1 MMRGER
7 ETWVRLQDAAARVV
21 AGLGR
26 PARAGLRRAVAQ
38 PHSAR
43 ARPRKEKAMATASAV
58 PVPASHLD
66 VARDAEPATRMAN
79 AAMAAKL
86 PFDDVAAFEAAK
98 RGLIAAVPE
107 GMVRTAG
114 GTVLW
119 NLGEYAFID
128 GALAPATVNPSLWRM
143 ARLNLANG
151 LFKVTDRLYQLRGFD
166 ISNMTVIE
174 GDSGLIVI
182 DPLTT
187 AEVARAA
194 LAHFQ
199 AHRPKK
205 PVIAVIYTHSHID
218 HYGGVH
224 GVIDEADVKTGK
236 VAVIAP
242 TGFMEAVAGENVLA
256 GLPMARRAQFQF
268 GGLLPRGPR
277 GQVDAGLG
285 KGVARGTPGLIAPT
299 RSIVEPVEEHT
310 IDGVRI
316 VFQLAPETE
325 APAEMHMFYPELG
338 VLNMAEN
345 ACPLLHNFIP
355 LRGAVARDP
364 RIWAKYIG
372 DAIALYAP
380 QAEILIGQHH
390 WPVWGRAAVLDH
402 LEAQRDLYKHIHDQ
416 TLRYMNK
423 GWRPAEIAEAIDLPP
438 GLSARWSV
446 RGYYGS
452 VSHNVKAVYQRY
464 LSWYDGNPCNLH
476 PLPPARAAI
485 KFVAYMG
492 GAAAVIA
499 RARADFA
506 NGEYRWV
513 AQVMKEVVYAEP
525 RNIEARTLCA
535 DALEQMGYQA
545 ESATWRNALLYG
557 AQELRHGVF
566 PLPARSA
573 LSADM
578 LAGLSSD
585 IFFDMVAIR
594 LDPTKAAGQSMV
606 VNWHFTD
613 RGEILALT
621 LKHCTLS
628 HRLGEWSDAAVASI
642 TTTRGTLDDVM
653 LGKTTIPQALD
664 SGALKVD
671 GDAARLAALFA
682 MLDHPPGLMFDVLTP
697 GGA

>member
-1 MMRGER
+1 MS
-7 ETWVRLQDAAARVV
+7 V
-21 AGLGR
+21 
-26 PARAGLRRAVAQ
+26 
-38 PHSAR
+38 
-43 ARPRKEKAMATASAV
+43 ASAV

-66 VARDAEPATRMAN
+66 AARDAEAATRAAN

-86 PFDDVAAFEAAK
+86 DFADRRDFEAAQ
-98 RGLIAAVPE
+98 RGLIAPVPE
-107 GMVRTAG
+107 GVVRARS

-128 GALAPATVNPSLWRM
+128 GELAPATVNPSLWRL
-143 ARLNLANG
+143 ARLNMANG
-151 LFKVTDRLYQLRGFD
+151 LFKVTERLYQLRGFD
-166 ISNMTVIE
+166 IANMTVIE
-174 GDSGLIVI
+174 GDSGLILI

-194 LAHFQ
+194 LDHYY
-199 AHRPKK
+199 AHRPRK
-205 PVIAVIYTHSHID
+205 PVVAVIYTHSHVD
-218 HYGGVH
+218 HFGGVR
-224 GVIDEADVKTGK
+224 GVVDEADVRAGR

-242 TGFMEAVAGENVLA
+242 AGFMEAVSGENVLA
-256 GLPMARRAQFQF
+256 GSPMARRAQFQF
-268 GGLLPRGPR
+268 GPMLPRGPR

-299 RSIVEPVEEHT
+299 LSIEQAVEEHA

-325 APAEMHMFYPELG
+325 APAEMHMFYPGLG

-364 RIWAKYIG
+364 RVWAKYIG
-372 DAIALYAP
+372 DAIENYAA
-380 QAEILIGQHH
+380 QSDILIGQHH
-390 WPVWGRAAVLDH
+390 WPVFGREAVLDH
-402 LEAQRDLYKHIHDQ
+402 LESQRDLYKHIHDQ
-416 TLRYMNK
+416 TLRYMNR

-438 GLSARWSV
+438 GLAERWSV
-446 RGYYGS
+446 RGYYGT

-476 PLPPARAAI
+476 PLPPIPAAR
-485 KFVAYMG
+485 KFVEYMG
-492 GAAAVIA
+492 GAAAVIE

-506 NGEYRWV
+506 KGEYRWV
-513 AQVMKEVVYAEP
+513 AQVMKEVVYADP
-525 RNIEARTLCA
+525 GNKEARALCA

-545 ESATWRNALLYG
+545 ESATWRNAFLYG

-566 PLPARSA
+566 ALPSRGGIG
-573 LSADM
+573 ADT

-585 IFFDMVAIR
+585 LLFDLMAIR
-594 LDPTKAAGQSMV
+594 LDAAKAAGQSMT

-613 RGEILALT
+613 RDEKLALT

-628 HRLGEWSDAAVASI
+628 HRLGRWVEGAAASV
-642 TTTRGTLDDVM
+642 TTTRATLDTIVM
-653 LGKTTIPQALD
+653 RKTTPIEAVQ
-664 SGALKVD
+664 SGALRIE
-671 GDAARLAALFA
+671 GDPSRLAALFA
-682 MLDHPPGLMFDVLTP
+682 MLDPAPGLMFDVVTP
-697 GGA
+697 GDDRP

>member
-1 MMRGER
+1 
-7 ETWVRLQDAAARVV
+7 V
-21 AGLGR
+21 AS
-26 PARAGLRRAVAQ
+26 P
-38 PHSAR
+38 
-43 ARPRKEKAMATASAV
+43 SAV

-66 VARDAEPATRMAN
+66 AARDAEPATRAAN
-79 AAMAAKL
+79 AAMAAPL
-86 PFDDVAAFEAAK
+86 PFADVADFEAAK
-98 RGLIAAVPE
+98 RGLVAPVPE

-128 GALAPATVNPSLWRM
+128 GELAPATVNPSLWRM
-143 ARLNLANG
+143 ARLNMANG

-174 GDSGLIVI
+174 GASGLILI

-187 AEVARAA
+187 AEVSRAA
-194 LAHFQ
+194 LEHYF
-199 AHRPKK
+199 AHRPKR
-205 PVIAVIYTHSHID
+205 PVVAVIYTHSHID
-218 HYGGVH
+218 HYGGVR
-224 GVIDEADVKTGK
+224 GVIDEADVKAGK

-242 TGFMEAVAGENVLA
+242 AGFMEAISGENVLA
-256 GLPMARRAQFQF
+256 GPPMIRRAQFQF
-268 GGLLPRGPR
+268 GSMLPRGPR

-299 RSIVEPVEEHT
+299 QTIAEPVEEHM

-325 APAEMHMFYPELG
+325 APAEMHMFYPGFG

-372 DAIALYAP
+372 EAIDLYGP
-380 QAEILIGQHH
+380 GTEILIGQHH
-390 WPVWGRAAVLDH
+390 WPVWGRAAVVDY

-423 GWRPAEIAEAIDLPP
+423 GWRPAEIAETIDLPP
-438 GLSARWSV
+438 GLAGRWSV
-446 RGYYGS
+446 RGYYGT
-452 VSHNVKAVYQRY
+452 VNHNVKAVYQRY
-464 LSWYDGNPCNLH
+464 LSWYDANPCNLH
-476 PLPPARAAI
+476 PLPPAPAAK
-485 KFVAYMG
+485 KFIEYMG
-492 GAAAVIA
+492 GAAATIA

-506 NGEYRWV
+506 KGEFRWV

-525 RNIEARTLCA
+525 DNKEARALCA

-545 ESATWRNALLYG
+545 ESATWRNAFLYG

-566 PLPARSA
+566 QMPVRAA
-573 LSADM
+573 MGADT
-578 LAGLSSD
+578 LAGLATD
-585 IFFDMVAIR
+585 VFFDLMAIR
-594 LDPTKAAGQSMV
+594 LDPAKAAGQSMV
-606 VNWHFTD
+606 LNWHFTD
-613 RGEILALT
+613 RSEKLALT

-628 HRLGEWSDAAVASI
+628 HRMGQWSAQAAASI
-642 TTTRGTLDDVM
+642 TTTRATLDAIV
-653 LGKTTIPQALD
+653 LRKTAAPEAMAAGDLRI
-664 SGALKVD
+664 D
-671 GDAARLAALFA
+671 GDASRFA
-682 MLDHPPGLMFDVLTP
+682 MLFGMLEQPAGFMFDVLTP
-697 GGA
+697 GEGR